1 VFGFNLK
8 KEGWI
13 VEEFFYSGAF
23 RMTMFVVLASLS
35 KSYVDKKD
43 YGMATLM
50 GLFSM
55 GILLVRV

>member
-1 VFGFNLK
+1 M
-8 KEGWI
+8 
-13 VEEFFYSGAF
+13 EEFFYSGAF